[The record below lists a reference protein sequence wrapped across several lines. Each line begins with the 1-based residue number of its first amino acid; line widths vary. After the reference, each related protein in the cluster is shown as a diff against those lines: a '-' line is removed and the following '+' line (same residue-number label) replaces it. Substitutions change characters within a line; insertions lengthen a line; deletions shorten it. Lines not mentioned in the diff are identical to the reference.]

1 MSEYFQNFP
10 LANYDINKNK
20 PADTTL
26 SVNLLTRL
34 KLKEAIEKN
43 VLAYYPYQVKPGERP
58 DVIAY
63 NYYGSTAYTWLI
75 FLANNIFDPL
85 HEWPLFG
92 VDFENYI
99 KDKYGSVSSA
109 QTTLHHYEQILSAE
123 INESADNPKVLEK
136 VVVIDKTTYDSLNSS
151 ERRIIYNYDYE
162 VIERERKRSIVL
174 IEDIYAQQVL
184 DEARKFYK

>member
-34 KLKEAIEKN
+34 KLKEAIERN

-75 FLANNIFDPL
+75 F
-85 HEWPLFG
+85 W
-92 VDFENYI
+92 
-99 KDKYGSVSSA
+99 
-109 QTTLHHYEQILSAE
+109 
-123 INESADNPKVLEK
+123 
-136 VVVIDKTTYDSLNSS
+136 
-151 ERRIIYNYDYE
+151 RII
-162 VIERERKRSIVL
+162 SL
-174 IEDIYAQQVL
+174 IHCMSGHYLA
-184 DEARKFYK
+184 